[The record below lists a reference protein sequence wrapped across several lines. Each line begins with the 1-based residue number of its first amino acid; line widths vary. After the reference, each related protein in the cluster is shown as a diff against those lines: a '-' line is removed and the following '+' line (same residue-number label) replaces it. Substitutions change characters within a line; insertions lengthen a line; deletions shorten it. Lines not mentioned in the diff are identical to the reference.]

1 MRSLEPN
8 IGAVQ
13 MVAPVVLTGN
23 NTASAVELQGFESAC
38 LVVNTGAIVG
48 AGDFSIKLQESDDTA
63 GGTFT
68 DVTAEHQT
76 GDVPATLEA
85 ASVYRLGY
93 IGVRR
98 YVRTVVTKSSG
109 TSIALGAV
117 LIKGHAHEVPVS

>member
-13 MVAPVVLTGN
+13 MVAPAVLTGN
-23 NTASAVELQGFESAC
+23 NTAAAVDLQGFESAA
-38 LVVNTGAIVG
+38 LIVNTGAIVS

-68 DVTAEHQT
+68 DVAAEHLT
-76 GDVPATLEA
+76 GEVPATLEA
-85 ASVYRLGY
+85 NSVYRLGY
-93 IGVRR
+93 IGLRR
-98 YVRTVVTKSSG
+98 YVRTVVTKASG

-117 LIKGHAHEVPVS
+117 LIKGDAHERPVA